1 MKTKRKS
8 KMKKSRKNKR
18 KYGGAEEIELR
29 QIAITQPIISAIH
42 EIDPDFDLSKFK
54 QSDQPHGFR
63 LPRMERMMEADLNS
77 LLQQEPVEVVKA
89 KSMDG
94 RTRGV
99 KIDGVTKILYDIV
112 NGRHRV
118 ARAIID
124 KKPTINVEFKD

>member
-1 MKTKRKS
+1 MAMKL
-8 KMKKSRKNKR
+8 MKNKR
-18 KYGGAEEIELR
+18 CAEEIEIR

-54 QSDQPHGFR
+54 KSDQPHGFR

-89 KSMDG
+89 KSMG

-99 KIDGVTKILYDIV
+99 NIDGVTKILYDIV